1 MPDSGSICF
10 ADPLDASTFLRFAA
24 QRVPTAMKK
33 IFHRLAPAFAVLIFS
48 CFVSADDF
56 KSQTILPT
64 GTFGPLRVHNDQFMV
79 IRNFT
84 QDTGS
89 ARGTVLVTKPPT
101 TGPTVNVLSA
111 TILDFF
117 FLEPINNVVIAG
129 PADVTVTC
137 PDPAA
142 TCFVSYKKDGN

>member
-1 MPDSGSICF
+1 MKNF
-10 ADPLDASTFLRFAA
+10 LPLF
-24 QRVPTAMKK
+24 
-33 IFHRLAPAFAVLIFS
+33 AFAVSIFIGTT
-48 CFVSADDF
+48 FADDF
-56 KSQTILPT
+56 KSMVVASGITADLPRIH
-64 GTFGPLRVHNDQFMV
+64 GDQFMV

-142 TCFVSYKKDGN
+142 TCFVSYKKDSN

>member
-1 MPDSGSICF
+1 MKEIVR
-10 ADPLDASTFLRFAA
+10 RF
-24 QRVPTAMKK
+24 
-33 IFHRLAPAFAVLIFS
+33 APAFAVLIFS
-48 CFVSADDF
+48 CVAFGDDF
-56 KSQTILPT
+56 KSETILPT
-64 GTFGPLRVHNDQFMV
+64 GTFGPIRVHNDQFMV

-89 ARGTVLVTKPPT
+89 TRGMVLVTKPPS
-101 TGPTVNVLSA
+101 TGSTVNVLSA

-137 PDPAA
+137 PDPTA
-142 TCFVSYKKDGN
+142 TCFVSYKKDSN